1 MSNKKATIVSH
12 SVNVIANVLRT
23 INMGY
28 NKNRS
33 QCAKC
38 YIKEFLDNK
47 SVYQKHFTCAVVA

>member
-38 YIKEFLDNK
+38 YIRVFG
-47 SVYQKHFTCAVVA
+47 